1 MSRTILLTGF
11 EPFGG
16 DAINPAQKVLE
27 WFEGRSI
34 EGYSIYA
41 KELPTVFG
49 SSIEQLYEAIDEI
62 KPELVICLG
71 LAAGRPDITV
81 ERIAINVDDARI
93 PDNEGNQP
101 PGQPI
106 FPDGPAAYWSTLPI
120 KAMVNA
126 MNEQG
131 IPASVSNTA
140 GTFVCNHVFYGLMHK
155 LEPCG
160 GRVRGG
166 FIHIPMLPEQA
177 VSRSGPSMG
186 MEMILKGVEAG
197 IRAAILHPSDIV
209 AAHGQIC

>member
-16 DAINPAQKVLE
+16 DAINPAQKVLK
-27 WFEGRSI
+27 WYEGRSI
-34 EGYSIYA
+34 EGYSIYT

-49 SSIEQLYEAIDEI
+49 SSIEQLCEAIDEV

-71 LAAGRPDITV
+71 LAAGRSDITV
-81 ERIAINVDDARI
+81 ERVAINVDDASI

-101 PGQPI
+101 AGHPI
-106 FPDGPAAYWSTLPI
+106 LSGGPAAYWSTLPI

-126 MNEQG
+126 MREQG

-155 LEPCG
+155 LEQWG
-160 GRVRGG
+160 GSVRGG

-177 VSRSGPSMG
+177 VLRSGPSMG
-186 MEMILKGVEAG
+186 MEMILKGLEAG

>member
-16 DAINPAQKVLE
+16 DAINPAQKALR
-27 WFEGRSI
+27 WYEGRFI

-71 LAAGRPDITV
+71 LAAGRPDITM
-81 ERIAINVDDARI
+81 ERIAINVDDASI

-101 PGQPI
+101 AGQPI

-126 MNEQG
+126 MKEQG

-155 LEPCG
+155 LEQCG

-177 VSRSGPSMG
+177 ISRSGPSMG

-197 IRAAILHPSDIV
+197 IRAAILHPRDIV